1 MPVPEHITP
10 FWRKFVATREV
21 DPTPRFLE
29 AFFFDDNES
38 SANELA
44 RLVLSGRKR
53 ATAGLLWSFQNAG
66 VPVPEPGN
74 LSVVTNFA
82 TEPLCVIE
90 TKRVDIVPFEEVT
103 AEFASV
109 EGEGDGSLE
118 YWLRAH
124 TSYFGRECQ
133 RIGRTP
139 DPRMPV
145 VCERFEVVYGAA
157 PGSGA

>member
-1 MPVPEHITP
+1 MPVPEHIAP
-10 FWRKFVATREV
+10 FWREFVAMRKE

-29 AFFFDDNES
+29 AFFFDDNEP

-44 RLVLSGRKR
+44 QLVLSGRKR
-53 ATAGLLWSFQNAG
+53 ATAGLLWSFQSAG

-82 TEPLCVIE
+82 REPQCVIE
-90 TKRVDIVPFEEVT
+90 TTRVDIVPFEEVT

-109 EGEGDGSLE
+109 EGEWDGSLE
-118 YWLRAH
+118 YWRRAH
-124 TSYFGRECQ
+124 TAYFGRECQ

-145 VCERFEVVYGAA
+145 VCERFEVIFRPAA
-157 PGSGA
+157 GSDA